1 MAVAITRT
9 ELPAADLRRKAARTR
24 DAKAA
29 RRMLAIALVLEG
41 RPRGE
46 AAAQCGMDRQALRDW
61 VHRYNAE
68 GIAGLSD
75 RPGRP
80 GPKPCLSPAQEA
92 EVGRWVEAGPDP
104 AEHGGLA
111 RWRRTDLRDRIERR
125 FGPRLHERT
134 VGKLLRRLRF
144 RRLSVR
150 PRHPESD
157 PAAQEAFKKTSPLWR
172 RRPCR
177 PRRRASRSRS
187 GSRVERA
194 AINARVGQQG
204 TITRVWARRGPRP
217 RAPRDRRH
225 TWAWLFGAAC
235 PARGVGAALVLP
247 EVNAEATGLHLAE
260 IGRRV
265 ASGAHAIVLCDGA
278 GWHQQGGR
286 LVVPDNLT
294 LLPLPPYAP
303 ELNAMENVWE
313 YLRGNRLS
321 HKVWDAYDAIL
332 DACCD
337 AWNSLA
343 EEPQRL
349 TSITN
354 RSWAKAVIE

>member
-9 ELPAADLRRKAARTR
+9 ELSAADLRREAARTR
-24 DAKAA
+24 DAKTA

-61 VHRYNAE
+61 AHRYNAE

-92 EVGRWVEAGPDP
+92 EVERWVEAGPDP

-111 RWRRTDLRDRIERR
+111 RWRRTDPRDLIERR

-157 PAAQEAFKKTSPLWR
+157 PAAQEAFKKLR
-172 RRPCR
+172 
-177 PRRRASRSRS
+177 RS
-187 GSRVERA
+187 GE
-194 AINARVGQQG
+194 G
-204 TITRVWARRGPRP
+204 GP
-217 RAPRDRRH
+217 A
-225 TWAWLFGAAC
+225 
-235 PARGVGAALVLP
+235 ARGAGQADRGLVP
-247 EVNAEATGLHLAE
+247 G
-260 IGRRV
+260 
-265 ASGAHAIVLCDGA
+265 
-278 GWHQQGGR
+278 
-286 LVVPDNLT
+286 
-294 LLPLPPYAP
+294 
-303 ELNAMENVWE
+303 
-313 YLRGNRLS
+313 
-321 HKVWDAYDAIL
+321 
-332 DACCD
+332 
-337 AWNSLA
+337 
-343 EEPQRL
+343 
-349 TSITN
+349 
-354 RSWAKAVIE
+354 

>member
-9 ELPAADLRRKAARTR
+9 ELSAADLRREAARTR
-24 DAKAA
+24 DAKTA

-92 EVGRWVEAGPDP
+92 EVERWVEAGPDP

-111 RWRRTDLRDRIERR
+111 RWRRTDLRDLIERR

-187 GSRVERA
+187 GSRMK
-194 AINARVGQQG
+194 
-204 TITRVWARRGPRP
+204 
-217 RAPRDRRH
+217 
-225 TWAWLFGAAC
+225 
-235 PARGVGAALVLP
+235 PA
-247 EVNAEATGLHLAE
+247 
-260 IGRRV
+260 
-265 ASGAHAIVLCDGA
+265 
-278 GWHQQGGR
+278 
-286 LVVPDNLT
+286 
-294 LLPLPPYAP
+294 
-303 ELNAMENVWE
+303 
-313 YLRGNRLS
+313 
-321 HKVWDAYDAIL
+321 
-332 DACCD
+332 
-337 AWNSLA
+337 
-343 EEPQRL
+343 
-349 TSITN
+349 
-354 RSWAKAVIE
+354 